1 MGVIYLHK
9 VAESVQL
16 ITVIKFIIQNHM
28 IKNLLSFSAILMLS
42 MAFVSCKK
50 QEGCTDKNA
59 SNYSVDAEEDDGTCT
74 YKGSVVFWYNQ
85 ATSNYLTSDPPSQ
98 SLVFYV
104 DGTVVGST
112 AANVYW
118 NSAPSCG
125 ANGSITV
132 EKDLGFSKSR
142 AYNYSIVDNNNLELW
157 SGSVTMDAN
166 TCLAFQLN

>member
-1 MGVIYLHK
+1 MKRNSTIIVYL
-9 VAESVQL
+9 
-16 ITVIKFIIQNHM
+16 
-28 IKNLLSFSAILMLS
+28 FSIAVM
-42 MAFVSCKK
+42 FNSCKK

-59 SNYSVDAEEDDGTCT
+59 ANYSVDAEEDDGTCT

-85 ATSNYLTSDPPSQ
+85 ATSSYLTSFPPSQ

-104 DGTVVGST
+104 DGTLVGST

-142 AYNYSIVDNNNLELW
+142 AYNYSVVDNNNLELW
-157 SGSVTMDAN
+157 SGNVTIDAN